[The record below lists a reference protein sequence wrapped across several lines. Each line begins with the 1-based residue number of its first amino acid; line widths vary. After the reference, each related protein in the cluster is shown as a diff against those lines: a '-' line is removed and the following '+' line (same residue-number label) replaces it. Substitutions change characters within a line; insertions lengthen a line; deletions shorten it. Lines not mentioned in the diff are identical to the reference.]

1 MPAERRKRKP
11 KRNGSGVIA
20 RKIERAIRHNE
31 LKEQER
37 KERERQERERPE
49 GERQE
54 RERQVTPPPPHEVA
68 TRGETIRWRCV
79 HMVQYDR
86 RNSHGERPDSW
97 CHVLREQAIRCNSR
111 GFCSGL
117 LDWVNYNS

>member
-37 KERERQERERPE
+37 KERERQ
-49 GERQE
+49 
-54 RERQVTPPPPHEVA
+54 VTPPPPYEVA
-68 TRGETIRWRCV
+68 TRGGMIRWRCV

-86 RNSHGERPDSW
+86 RNGCHGERPDSW